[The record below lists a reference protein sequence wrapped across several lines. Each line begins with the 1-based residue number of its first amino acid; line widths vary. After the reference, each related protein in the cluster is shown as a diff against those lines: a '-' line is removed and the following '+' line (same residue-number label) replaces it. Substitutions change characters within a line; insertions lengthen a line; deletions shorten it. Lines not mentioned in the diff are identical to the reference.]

1 MRRVDSLQLWRSS
14 VRHSEVCHITQPFNH
29 SLQGFGDS
37 GASWNGHRYAQPL
50 PRRVVVRGQI
60 LVPGLSTSTITPTKD
75 SKMWHLEELE
85 AFFNVQA
92 NNGESWGRY
101 LPLYP
106 S

>member
-1 MRRVDSLQLWRSS
+1 
-14 VRHSEVCHITQPFNH
+14 
-29 SLQGFGDS
+29 
-37 GASWNGHRYAQPL
+37 
-50 PRRVVVRGQI
+50 
-60 LVPGLSTSTITPTKD
+60 
-75 SKMWHLEELE
+75 MWHLEELE